1 MTDAPLWTRDQPPR
15 QGLGLMRLRD
25 ADGGMPDADRDPVAV
40 VHAALDVGVTLL
52 DTAEMYGNEDLVG
65 RTIAGRRHEVTLCTK
80 FGVVWGDSGRFDDW
94 SVRADPASVVAS
106 CEASLSRLNVETI
119 DLYYLHHRSEDTP
132 IEETITAMA
141 ELVDSGKI
149 RAVGLSNVTAEDVR
163 RAHAVH
169 PILAVQEQWSLA
181 SRDVESTMVPT
192 VAELGITLVA
202 HSPLGHGVL
211 GGPSGSTSPDVAR
224 TLADI
229 ATAHGVSAGQVALAW
244 VHSQGER
251 RNHPIVPLP
260 GSTSVRHV
268 LANAR
273 AATIL
278 LDDEDV
284 NRLEEASGAAAPL

>member
-1 MTDAPLWTRDQPPR
+1 MTDAPLWTHDKPPR

-25 ADGGMPDADRDPVAV
+25 ADGTPDTDRDPVAV
-40 VHAALDVGVTLL
+40 VHAALDAGITLL
-52 DTAEMYGNEDLVG
+52 DTAELYGNEDLVG

-80 FGVVWGDSGRFDDW
+80 FGVVWGDSDDW

-106 CEASLSRLNVETI
+106 CEASLSRLNVDTI

-149 RAVGLSNVTAEDVR
+149 RAIGLSNVTAEDVR

-181 SRDVESTMVPT
+181 SRDVETTIVPT
-192 VAELGITLVA
+192 VVELGITLVA

-211 GGPSGSTSPDVAR
+211 GGTSDPTSPDVAR
-224 TLADI
+224 ALADI
-229 ATAHGVSAGQVALAW
+229 ATVHGVSAGQVALAW
-244 VHSQGER
+244 VHSQAER
-251 RNHPIVPLP
+251 RNHPVVPLP
-260 GSTSVRHV
+260 GSTSIRHV
-268 LANAR
+268 RANVL
-273 AATIL
+273 AATIRL
-278 LDDEDV
+278 HDEDLE
-284 NRLEEASGAAAPL
+284 RLEKVSAA